1 MNKDLHKI
9 HMERKK
15 HIATVI
21 LLLIS
26 GLTTLT
32 GSDRSEIYQAYI
44 TNRMDLWKNLIDRM
58 QAENPQ
64 NNQELLELVNYQYG
78 YIGYCLG
85 FKKRDAAKKYLSLAE
100 KNIEILEQRNYRPSD
115 IHAFKSAFYGFKI
128 GLNKITA
135 PVNGRKSLDHG
146 KKALELDKENYFA
159 CVQYGNIQFYMPEA
173 FGGSKKEGIE
183 YFLKA
188 KQLLEKNPS
197 ELSDNWNY
205 LSLLVIIGQSYT
217 YIDDFLS
224 AKAVYENILKMV
236 PDFVYVKNEFYP
248 ELLNKI
254 RNQ

>member
-1 MNKDLHKI
+1 
-9 HMERKK
+9 MERTKYR
-15 HIATVI
+15 IAVF

-26 GLTTLT
+26 VFNTLS
-32 GSDRSEIYQAYI
+32 GSHRSEIYQAYI

-58 QAENPQ
+58 ESQKPENSQ
-64 NNQELLELVNYQYG
+64 QLLELVNYQYG

-85 FKKRDAAKKYLSLAE
+85 FKKRDEAKKYLALAE
-100 KNIEILEQRNYRPSD
+100 SNIEILERRNYRPSD
-115 IHAFKSAFYGFKI
+115 INAYKSAFYGFKI
-128 GLNKITA
+128 GLNKLTA

-146 KKALELDKENYFA
+146 KRALELDKDNYFA
-159 CVQYGNIQFYMPEA
+159 CVQYGNIQFYMPAA

-197 ELSDNWNY
+197 ELVENWNY

-217 YIDDFLS
+217 YINDLMA
-224 AKAVYENILKMV
+224 AKTVYENILKMA
-236 PDFVYVKNEFYP
+236 PDFLYVKNELYP

-254 RNQ
+254 RNKQNA